1 MRDGERN
8 IMDEQSKNQTSTDP
22 STVSI
27 PPAEGR
33 TDIGEGQGG
42 SQQLRPDQVANATT
56 SPTDQL
62 LSKQPAEGRADVA
75 QKPAQEQE
83 QSYSK
88 IGRAH
93 VELQSHSDLV
103 CRLLL
108 EKKKKQEK

>member
-1 MRDGERN
+1 
-8 IMDEQSKNQTSTDP
+8 MDEQSKNQTSTDP

-75 QKPAQEQE
+75 QKPAQEQ
-83 QSYSK
+83 SYSTSTDRVPDPPST
-88 IGRAH
+88 GNAGTASQAPRRPAP
-93 VELQSHSDLV
+93 QSED
-103 CRLLL
+103 
-108 EKKKKQEK
+108 

>member
-1 MRDGERN
+1 
-8 IMDEQSKNQTSTDP
+8 MDEQSKNQTSTDP

-42 SQQLRPDQVANATT
+42 SQQQRPDQVANATT

-75 QKPAQEQE
+75 QKPAQEQ
-83 QSYSK
+83 SYSTSTDRVPDPPSTGNAGK
-88 IGRAH
+88 ASQAPRRPAP
-93 VELQSHSDLV
+93 QSED
-103 CRLLL
+103 
-108 EKKKKQEK
+108 